1 MASVKKVYRQSFS
14 LLSIPSL
21 QIKTAE
27 DGRNPSAEYSVLGG
41 HLYVD
46 GQPVQ
51 HYYSKDMFYYE
62 KDGEQV
68 SIFLRHHGLMAD
80 IVRLKDGI
88 RTTQKAGSELHYTM
102 TYQSASSNTLD
113 IAFGMGID
121 ESRKSY
127 YYCGLIFNG
136 IEIISLPTDEKA
148 CKNQGIMSISYD
160 EVTGNLISKWN
171 TRGYVGAKDKSG
183 AVICPEFLISSMKMA
198 FDALYNSC
206 NVTITE
212 GKTDIQT
219 YIPSNSAMN
228 LITTEDKKA
237 QGSCSLSYTDYTEAE
252 KTLEIFGIDSI
263 ENKDQE
269 GKPFTS
275 YYCGFRYNG
284 REVLPLPADDMAKK
298 AQNFIQLSLMG
309 DSWLLGFKDDCYS
322 AFYDEIKKNEPLFFI
337 KNVLITNTFAN
348 VIEDK
353 SVTSDY
359 KAKGY
364 LKVKEELANRRKWFR
379 RDSIRTEQLKQS
391 CLASE
396 LNTPPLTL
404 ELLCS
409 IEPPTVSMEIEE
421 NGQKKIITMDG
432 QQYCGYLTSSV
443 LSDLVNYYTGD
454 TANEDKS
461 ITFSD
466 VFGKNRAGCLA
477 SINSISNKLIQEI
490 ENAEDTENNKKKGYL
505 VNFIKTLSPIILTN
519 ALAEKKDNAIKDGYG
534 SQEEED
540 QALRKSRFYLSYTP
554 TPDEEQELSVLS
566 TTPEYHEV
574 TAIIDK
580 YVYLSVTDKLKLF
593 MEDKTTGY
601 DGQKEQQS
609 AQQYW
614 AEQMY
619 YHYVETLNM
628 LHMSYETNPA
638 KVTHIIKLLGILDSG
653 SYDIR
658 DSIDGHVIEDTNK
671 NVFHTSYALALYGQ
685 LSNYSITQLVSLF
698 KGESDFENYCK
709 LLTELFGAFYDK
721 VKNGKI
727 LLPSDLQ
734 EALDQFLKQNKT
746 MFVQWA
752 IFQSVSMMQFM
763 ISSGDMMSALLTYN
777 PLNPGMAK
785 FFSCVNVLMG
795 MVSFANIFMQWKDLS
810 EVQKAESILAVLTS
824 AFSVGRNFMLWKA
837 VNTIFDINATPN
849 ERINAYYRYQV
860 GGGKL
865 DSLESVS
872 FHEGDTFNLRESI
885 EDSSKRYSLHL
896 SENPDNPVAFVK
908 NAASKVF
915 LFVELAFNILNIALM
930 GIAFVAAVLDL
941 AEMFKHKHSYKDL
954 VLIFSG
960 INAGLCALSFV
971 LTVAQPLLGLTSFA
985 LAATIASAIP
995 CINGIIMLA
1004 MLICSLVLLIRHDD
1018 PVAPI
1023 TLLIK
1028 EKIKAPVNA
1037 LPKPTQKWI
1046 DDNTPKSG
1054 LRFQSAMA

>member
-27 DGRNPSAEYSVLGG
+27 DSRNPSVEYSILGG

-46 GQPVQ
+46 GHPVQ

-88 RTTQKAGSELHYTM
+88 RTTQKAGSELHYSM
-102 TYQSASSNTLD
+102 SYQSLSSNTLD

-136 IEIISLPTDEKA
+136 IEIISLPIDKEA

-183 AVICPEFLISSMKMA
+183 AVICPEFLISAMKMT

-206 NVTITE
+206 DVIITE

-219 YIPSNSAMN
+219 YTSSNSAMN
-228 LITTEDKKA
+228 LITTEDKNA
-237 QGSCSLSYTDYTEAE
+237 QGSCILSYKDHTEAE

-263 ENKDQE
+263 EDQE
-269 GKPFTS
+269 GKPL
-275 YYCGFRYNG
+275 YYCGLRYNG
-284 REVLPLPADDMAKK
+284 REVLSVPADDMAKK
-298 AQNFIQLSLMG
+298 AQNLIQLSLIA
-309 DSWLLGFKDDCYS
+309 DSWMVSLNSDCCS
-322 AFYDEIKKNEPLFFI
+322 AYYDEIKKNEPLFFI
-337 KNVLITNTFAN
+337 KNVLIMNTYAE

-353 SVTSDY
+353 SITSDY

-364 LKVKEELANRRKWFR
+364 LKIKEELANRRKWFR

-391 CLASE
+391 CSASE

-432 QQYCGYLTSSV
+432 QQYCGFLTSSV
-443 LSDLVNYYTGD
+443 LSDLANYYTGD
-454 TANEDKS
+454 TTNSDKN

-466 VFGKNRAGCLA
+466 IFGKNKSGCLA
-477 SINSISNKLIQEI
+477 SINTISNKLIPEI

-505 VNFIKTLSPIILTN
+505 VNFIKTLSPIMLTN
-519 ALAEKKDNAIKDGYG
+519 ALAEKKDSTIMEGYG
-534 SQEEED
+534 SQEDED

-554 TPDEEQELSVLS
+554 TPDEEQELAVLS

-638 KVTHIIKLLGILDSG
+638 KVTHIIKLMGILDSA

-658 DSIDGHVIEDTNK
+658 DSIDGHVIADTND

-685 LSNYSITQLVSLF
+685 LSNYSITQLVSSF
-698 KGESDFENYCK
+698 KGEPDFENYCK

-727 LLPSDLQ
+727 LIPSDLQ
-734 EALDQFLKQNKT
+734 EALDHFLKQNKT

-763 ISSGDMMSALLTYN
+763 ISNGDMMSALLTYN
-777 PLNPGMAK
+777 PLNPGIAK

-810 EVQKAESILAVLTS
+810 RWQKAESILAVLDAALS
-824 AFSVGRNFMLWKA
+824 MGRNFMLWKT
-837 VNTIFDINATPN
+837 VNTIFDVNATPN

-860 GGGKL
+860 GGGRL
-865 DSLESVS
+865 DSLETVS

-896 SENPDNPVAFVK
+896 SENPDNPIAFIK
-908 NAASKVF
+908 TAASKLF
-915 LFVELAFNILNIALM
+915 LFVEIAFHILNIALM
-930 GIAFVAAVLDL
+930 GIAFVAATLDL
-941 AEMFKHKHSYKDL
+941 VEMFKHKHSYTDL
-954 VLIFSG
+954 VLALSCT
-960 INAGLCALSFV
+960 NAALCALSFV
-971 LTVAQPLLGLTSFA
+971 LSVIQPLLGLTSFA
-985 LAATIASAIP
+985 LAATIASWIP
-995 CINGIIMLA
+995 FANGFILFA
-1004 MLICSLVLLIRHDD
+1004 MLVCSLVLMIRHKD

-1023 TLLIK
+1023 TLLIQ

-1046 DDNTPKSG
+1046 DDNTPKSS
-1054 LRFQSAMA
+1054 LRFQPAMA